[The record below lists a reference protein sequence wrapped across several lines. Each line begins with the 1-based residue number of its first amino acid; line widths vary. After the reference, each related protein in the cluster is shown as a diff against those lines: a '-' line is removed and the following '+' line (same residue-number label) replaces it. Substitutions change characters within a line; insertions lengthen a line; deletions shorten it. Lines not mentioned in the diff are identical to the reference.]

1 MRSIKSSILISVL
14 IPDQRELNRTSQIP
28 SWCRGTTG
36 FDERICSVFI
46 FGSCFFVVSCTLWL
60 GRRVFCSQ
68 SYLKF
73 ILRGKIKSQSAFTSS
88 LWLKSSWC
96 LISGAGWL
104 LSRYLGM
111 ALFFRFILPPHC
123 DCSKWIHQWVGG
135 FRPLQSRTVNHGRLM
150 FRSVFLMSE
159 QKNFLVWIYIQ
170 YSLLWL
176 DLFRSW
182 VWVCHCCMWWFNH
195 FNT

>member
-1 MRSIKSSILISVL
+1 M
-14 IPDQRELNRTSQIP
+14 
-28 SWCRGTTG
+28 SWHH
-36 FDERICSVFI
+36 RIW

-60 GRRVFCSQ
+60 GSRVFCSQ

-111 ALFFRFILPPHC
+111 ALFFCFILPPHC

-150 FRSVFLMSE
+150 FWSVFLMSE
-159 QKNFLVWIYIQ
+159 QKNFSVWIYIQ
-170 YSLLWL
+170 YSPLWL

-182 VWVCHCCMWWFNH
+182 VWVLLFCLLSMWWFNH